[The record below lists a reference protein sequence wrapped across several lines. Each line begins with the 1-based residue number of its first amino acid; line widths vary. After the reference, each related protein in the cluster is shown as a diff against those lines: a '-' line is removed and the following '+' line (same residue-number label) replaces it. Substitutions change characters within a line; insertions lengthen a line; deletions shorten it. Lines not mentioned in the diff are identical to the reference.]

1 MFLKDMKDAW
11 RESGVLAEIGTEILL
26 DEGAVINAAPMQSG
40 ACRERTIFMN
50 EVRCDGIDL

>member
-1 MFLKDMKDAW
+1 MNDTW
-11 RESGVLAEIGTEILL
+11 RESGVLAENGTEMLG
-26 DEGAVINAAPMQSG
+26 DDGAVINAAPMQSG